1 MNNVYYVYIH
11 RRGDNNEVFYVGKG
25 KGNRIKQRDGRNIY
39 WKNIVNKHG
48 YTYEIVE
55 KELSEDSAFDLEIEL
70 IKFYRESGHK
80 LVNLRNGGEGGSWS
94 DSQKELLIKEKKKA
108 NKGKKELDLNLGVS
122 DDLYRLADILVA
134 VSTNQLYKS

>member
-11 RRGDNNEVFYVGKG
+11 LRGDNNEVFYVGKG

-80 LVNLRNGGEGGSWS
+80 LVNLRNGERVALG
-94 DSQKELLIKEKKKA
+94 LIVRK
-108 NKGKKELDLNLGVS
+108 N
-122 DDLYRLADILVA
+122 Y
-134 VSTNQLYKS
+134 